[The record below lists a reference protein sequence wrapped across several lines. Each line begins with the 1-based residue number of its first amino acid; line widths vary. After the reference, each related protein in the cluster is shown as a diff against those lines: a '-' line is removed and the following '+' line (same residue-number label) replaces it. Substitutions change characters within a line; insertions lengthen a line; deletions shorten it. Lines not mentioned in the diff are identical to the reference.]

1 MSNTRSKRSDSI
13 NESMMGEFKG
23 IIEIGKAEIISSLSS
38 EISQLRESVKTLSK
52 RVEDLETTN
61 ATLRAKCKEL
71 SDVSLDKVL
80 EECDQRKRRE
90 NNIVVSGVKEKLDG
104 SVDARKYSDNEEV
117 EKLLKHMVV
126 WSDVYVNEVRRLG
139 RPNSGKGP
147 RLLLVRLGCFDEKLT
162 FV

>member
-117 EKLLKHMVV
+117 EKLLKHMEV
-126 WSDVYVNEVRRLG
+126 WLSLIHI
-139 RPNSGKGP
+139 
-147 RLLLVRLGCFDEKLT
+147 
-162 FV
+162 